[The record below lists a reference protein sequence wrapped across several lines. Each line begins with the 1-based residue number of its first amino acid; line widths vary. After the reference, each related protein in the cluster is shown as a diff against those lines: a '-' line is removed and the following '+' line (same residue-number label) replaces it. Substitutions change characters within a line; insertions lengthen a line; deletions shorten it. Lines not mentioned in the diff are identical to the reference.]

1 MSRANQ
7 KRRTRKDLLKAAA
20 RLMQSGVQPSLE
32 DIAAEAMV
40 SRATAYRYFP
50 NAESLLVEAAL
61 DLQVPDTAA
70 MLAGTENDSAEAR
83 AKIVHDFFHDQFVEN
98 EAGFRAMVAHTV
110 RQRVAQKGGGQD
122 MPVRQNRRT
131 PAHELALEP
140 IADKLGPEKYRL
152 LAEAL
157 SVLTGPEA
165 MIVFADVLQQP
176 EARGKQVKH
185 WMIEALLAHA
195 LRD

>member
-83 AKIVHDFFHDQFVEN
+83 AKIVHDLFHDQFVEN

-131 PAHELALEP
+131 PAHELALDP